1 MKTVFLFVENV
12 KRAILGGTSEKLG
25 AYTACKKDVL
35 SILRNEPL
43 LFVQGPPVYT
53 KVVIRDEESTSVYT
67 FMNDG
72 VVETENMEE
81 TVQEVVAPVKMADPS
96 LVKKVLYLGSPFQ
109 RQVYQPLQFVL
120 ADETLTGAIE
130 KIEGETIV
138 VELNEGTK
146 EFVAIDIS
154 HIEEILWRGS
164 PFDGQ

>member
-1 MKTVFLFVENV
+1 M
-12 KRAILGGTSEKLG
+12 
-25 AYTACKKDVL
+25 L

-53 KVVIRDEESTSVYT
+53 KILIRDEESTSIFR
-67 FMNDG
+67 FMNDDDSKI
-72 VVETENMEE
+72 VEE
-81 TVQEVVAPVKMADPS
+81 TVQEAVAPVKMANPS

-120 ADETLTGAIE
+120 AEETLTGTIE

-138 VELNEGTK
+138 VELHEGTK

-154 HIEEILWRGS
+154 HIKEILWRGS
-164 PFDGQ
+164 PFDEQ